1 MDQMTQRMEERVRK
15 EKATR
20 SKVREIMSQKPM
32 FKQMEEYHV
41 HNEMNAL
48 KEQKKLLEEKRSLM
62 GPMNPDNITEHL
74 NMYNNLK
81 LENEQL
87 IR

>member
-48 KEQKKLLEEKRSLM
+48 KE
-62 GPMNPDNITEHL
+62 
-74 NMYNNLK
+74 
-81 LENEQL
+81 
-87 IR
+87 